1 MAKETEQLQL
11 NTIYDETPHFEL
23 IVVTRSKKKRET
35 EKKQHWPI
43 DFGSMFT
50 VQCSTCSSLHTF
62 WFGSQWLLATSLN
75 IASVLFDDV
84 IYSSSTSRFRL
95 TSYKF
100 HFIFFSFIDIFFL
113 LDFNQPHLGWCVSI
127 DDLSRLNIVSDQLI
141 YYNSIIQ
148 LIYHLSWCLS
158 TKRTYEHTKIRR
170 SVRMLDKNKWQL
182 FIAWWFMV
190 LI

>member
-23 IVVTRSKKKRET
+23 IVVMRSKKKRET

-50 VQCSTCSSLHTF
+50 VQHEVHYVYFLV
-62 WFGSQWLLATSLN
+62 ATSLN

-84 IYSSSTSRFRL
+84 IYSSSTSCFRL

-113 LDFNQPHLGWCVSI
+113 LDFNQPHLG
-127 DDLSRLNIVSDQLI
+127 
-141 YYNSIIQ
+141 
-148 LIYHLSWCLS
+148 
-158 TKRTYEHTKIRR
+158 
-170 SVRMLDKNKWQL
+170 
-182 FIAWWFMV
+182 
-190 LI
+190 